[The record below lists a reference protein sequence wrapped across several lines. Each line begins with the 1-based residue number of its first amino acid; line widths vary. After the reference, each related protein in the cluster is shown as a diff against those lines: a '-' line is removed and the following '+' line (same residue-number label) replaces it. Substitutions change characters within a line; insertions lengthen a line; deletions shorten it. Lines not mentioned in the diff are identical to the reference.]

1 VEFKIRRFEPKDL
14 ERVIYINRV
23 CLPENYWPGFYLEN
37 YRNCPEAFLVAE
49 VGGEIVGYVMCRMER
64 GFSDFG
70 KFSIV
75 KKGHVIS
82 IAVLK
87 EYRRRGIGLRLMV
100 DSMKAMA
107 ERGAKEIYLE
117 VRVSNFPAINLYRKL
132 GYEVVRRIRGY
143 YADGEDAYVMSWK
156 VTEENLKRI
165 ERLVS

>member
-1 VEFKIRRFEPKDL
+1 
-14 ERVIYINRV
+14 
-23 CLPENYWPGFYLEN
+23 
-37 YRNCPEAFLVAE
+37 
-49 VGGEIVGYVMCRMER
+49 
-64 GFSDFG
+64 
-70 KFSIV
+70 
-75 KKGHVIS
+75 
-82 IAVLK
+82 
-87 EYRRRGIGLRLMV
+87 MV

-156 VTEENLKRI
+156 VTDENLKRI